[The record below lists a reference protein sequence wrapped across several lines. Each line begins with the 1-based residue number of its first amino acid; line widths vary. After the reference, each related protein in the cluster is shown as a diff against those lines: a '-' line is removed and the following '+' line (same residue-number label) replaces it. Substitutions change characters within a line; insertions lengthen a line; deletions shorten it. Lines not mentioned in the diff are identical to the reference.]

1 MKQIDIIMLTNTAN
15 NDIYR
20 MTLDAVKSLRNS
32 SDEDFFNIILVESN
46 KDTTYEFPVDVYLRP
61 EETFN
66 YNIYL
71 NQAAKHCICDY
82 SAVSNNDVYFH
93 RGWWEK
99 LRDAMVK
106 HNLDTASPRS
116 PREQVGIIPQ
126 VEMKHRFTPNNKVVE
141 GYMIAYH
148 FCGWFWAMKKSV
160 REWLFPLDEKF
171 SFFYQDNDI
180 TMRLE
185 EKESKHAL
193 VAASHVDHFGQSSHK
208 ILLESKQYY
217 KHTFGLEKTFMEKWQ
232 HKFK

>member
-1 MKQIDIIMLTNTAN
+1 
-15 NDIYR
+15 
-20 MTLDAVKSLRNS
+20 
-32 SDEDFFNIILVESN
+32 
-46 KDTTYEFPVDVYLRP
+46 
-61 EETFN
+61 
-66 YNIYL
+66 
-71 NQAAKHCICDY
+71 
-82 SAVSNNDVYFH
+82 
-93 RGWWEK
+93 
-99 LRDAMVK
+99 
-106 HNLDTASPRS
+106 
-116 PREQVGIIPQ
+116 
-126 VEMKHRFTPNNKVVE
+126 
-141 GYMIAYH
+141 MIAYH